1 VVIAFVGGVFSPR
14 YARARS
20 RTPQGAADPSAF
32 CAVNVALY
40 GPSPRW
46 AYTER
51 DASTLVRTQDRFALG
66 ATRLAWDDAGLT
78 IEFDEVGAPL
88 PRALRGEVRIDVSA
102 VPDTTFALD
111 EAGRHRWRPIAP
123 VARARVRLAS
133 PRIAFEGAAY
143 VDGNDGDEPLERA
156 FRGWHWSRSHGGQ
169 GTAIAYDVEPRQG
182 SPRSLALACDA
193 SGAIATVETPPLAR
207 LPSTRWGV
215 ARATRADPGV
225 APFVVRTLE
234 DTPFYARSLVAT
246 SIGGRPVTAM
256 HESLSL
262 DRFARPWVRTLLPF
276 RMRRG

>member
-1 VVIAFVGGVFSPR
+1 MVIAFVGGVFSPR

-20 RTPQGAADPSAF
+20 RGDADPADF

-40 GPSPRW
+40 GPRPRW

-51 DASTLVRTQDRFALG
+51 DASTLVRTPDRFALG

-78 IEFDEVGAPL
+78 IELDEVGVPL
-88 PRALRGEVRIDVSA
+88 PRALRGEMRIDVAPLPSA
-102 VPDTTFALD
+102 AFALD
-111 EAGRHRWRPIAP
+111 DAGRHRWRPIAP
-123 VARARVRLAS
+123 VARARVRLDA
-133 PRIAFEGAAY
+133 PRIAFEGPAY
-143 VDGNDGDEPLERA
+143 VDANDGDEPLERA
-156 FRGWHWSRSHGGQ
+156 FRGWHWSRSHGGH

-193 SGAIATVETPPLAR
+193 SGAVAAVETPPLAR

-215 ARATRADPGV
+215 ARATRAEPGV
-225 APFVVRTLE
+225 APFVLRTLE

-262 DRFARPWVRTLLPF
+262 DRFASPWVRTLLPF